1 VAAERY
7 AAKSGVVIMYWD
19 GRIRSYAFAPSN
31 LDERMGKT
39 SRKKPVKRTD
49 AEIVIKRNYGISSV
63 FSDTGFGLYEGIAV
77 FANRR
82 GYRFLS
88 AYFRWLAE
96 RAIAEADWDPGDHDH
111 LTPHS
116 CLCDE
121 IDFTFDT
128 LTPSNR
134 KAVLRNAGAK
144 KRSRRR
150 GSPIKQFT
158 ELVAEIVDFLQGGLK
173 DDQFRHSTIN
183 EINQLIDVLEKK
195 RAQLERM

>member
-1 VAAERY
+1 MSYSAELE
-7 AAKSGVVIMYWD
+7 V
-19 GRIRSYAFAPSN
+19 AFAPSN

-39 SRKKPVKRTD
+39 SRRETSGDEPTLKL
-49 AEIVIKRNYGISSV
+49 SSSETMV
-63 FSDTGFGLYEGIAV
+63 SAPCSATLVSFWYQGIAV

-82 GYRFLS
+82 GYRFLL

-144 KRSRRR
+144 KRSR
-150 GSPIKQFT
+150 
-158 ELVAEIVDFLQGGLK
+158 
-173 DDQFRHSTIN
+173 H
-183 EINQLIDVLEKK
+183 
-195 RAQLERM
+195 